1 MDIFEKCFNFTRAN
15 EVIEAGIYPYFMP
28 ISNNYGSKVTMKG
41 KEVIMI
47 GSNNY
52 LGLTQDPRVI
62 EASVKATEKYGT
74 SCSGSRFLNGTLDL
88 HLELEEALAEFTGRE
103 SALIFS
109 TGFMSNLG
117 AIPTLVDR
125 NDIIIMDKANHASIY
140 SGTIAA
146 IGTELKR
153 YKHNNMDDLE
163 KVISMVNHN
172 KGLVIVT
179 DGVFSMEGD
188 IAKLPR
194 LTAIAKE
201 HNARVYVDEAHGM
214 GVLGENG
221 RGASEL
227 LGVEEDVDIV
237 MSTFSKSFGSIGGF
251 VAGPAAVINYIKHK
265 ALPLIFSAAPTP
277 AATAAVLKSLEIIKS
292 EPQHKERLQ
301 YISDFMRREL
311 VDLGFD
317 IGDAH
322 DTPIIPIYIRNDEK
336 TFLFWTKL
344 FNMGVFANAVISP
357 AVPPDQ
363 ALLRTS
369 YMASLTDND
378 LDKVLDIMKTIGK
391 DMDLI

>member
-15 EVIEAGIYPYFMP
+15 EIIEAGIYPYFMP
-28 ISNNYGSKVTMKG
+28 ISENSGPTVVMNG
-41 KEVIMI
+41 KKVIMI

-88 HLELEEALAEFTGRE
+88 HLQLEEALAKFTQRE

-117 AIPTLVDR
+117 AIPSLVDR

-140 SGTIAA
+140 SGTIAS

-163 KVISMVNHN
+163 KVISAVDHN
-172 KGLVIVT
+172 KGLIIVT

-188 IAKLPR
+188 IAKLQR
-194 LTAIAKE
+194 LTTIAKE

-214 GVLGENG
+214 GVLGKNG

-227 LGVEEDVDIV
+227 LEVEDDVDIV

-251 VAGPAAVINYIKHK
+251 VAGPAEVIGYIKHK

-277 AATAAVLKSLEIIKS
+277 AAVAAVIKSLEIIQK

-301 YISDFMRREL
+301 YISDFMRKEL
-311 VDLGFD
+311 VNLGFD

-322 DTPIIPIYIRNDEK
+322 NTPIIPIYIRNDEK

-344 FNMGVFANAVISP
+344 FENGVFANAVISP

-378 LDKVLDIMKTIGK
+378 LDKVLDIMKSIGK
-391 DMDLI
+391 EMDLI